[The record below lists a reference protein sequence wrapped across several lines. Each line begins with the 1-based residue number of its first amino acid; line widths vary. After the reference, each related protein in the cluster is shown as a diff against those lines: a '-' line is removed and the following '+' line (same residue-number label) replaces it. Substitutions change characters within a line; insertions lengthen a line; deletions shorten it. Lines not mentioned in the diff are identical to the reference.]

1 MTERADL
8 TQVAEQVNEVRGR
21 QLPRYPAY
29 KPSGVQW
36 LDSIPE
42 HWSVR
47 RLKFIGDVRTSNVD
61 KKSAEDEET
70 VRLCNY
76 IDVYHNEYITADIAF
91 MTATATPEEIRRFHL
106 HAGDV
111 LITKDSEE
119 WNDIAVPAFV
129 DEPLDGV
136 LCGYHLAQIRP
147 IRGRMFG
154 EYLFRAFASRALR
167 EQFHVRAN
175 GITRFGLS
183 RDAITSAWFPIPP
196 KEEQAAITRFLRR
209 ETAEIDALIARKRRL
224 IELLKEKRTALISHA
239 VTKGLNPKA
248 PMKPSGIDWLGDV
261 PVHWE
266 VLPLR
271 RYSKFIQT
279 GCTPP
284 TGQREYY
291 EQGTLPWYGPGSFSD
306 DLALGEPT
314 KLINMC
320 AVQNGAA
327 RLFRANSVLVVTI
340 GATVGK
346 VGLLN
351 DDASTNQQITAVT
364 VERRRVDGR
373 FLAYQLKIREPVLRG
388 TAPSNTLPILD
399 QQAIAAFPAVFPP
412 ISEQQR
418 IVAYLDDQDVRL
430 RTPLVKI
437 TRAIELL
444 QEHRS
449 ALISAAVAGKI
460 DVRQVNL

>member
-1 MTERADL
+1 MTTAADEAGMTQRPDL
-8 TQVAEQVNEVRGR
+8 GQVAEEVKEVRGR

-129 DEPLDGV
+129 DEPLGGV
-136 LCGYHLAQIRP
+136 VCGYHLAQIRP
-147 IRGRMFG
+147 MPGRMFG

-209 ETAEIDALIARKRRL
+209 ETTEIDALIARKRRL

-261 PVHWE
+261 PAHWE
-266 VLPLR
+266 FRKLGFMTKMRGGATPSKNNEAYWTGSIPWVSPKDMKVREILDSEDHLSQMALDETTLTLFDPPIVLMVVR
-271 RYSKFIQT
+271 GMI
-279 GCTPP
+279 
-284 TGQREYY
+284 
-291 EQGTLPWYGPGSFSD
+291 
-306 DLALGEPT
+306 
-314 KLINMC
+314 
-320 AVQNGAA
+320 
-327 RLFRANSVLVVTI
+327 LVHTFPVGITRVPVTI
-340 GATVGK
+340 NQDMKALAPDNGCLHEY
-346 VGLLN
+346 LLN
-351 DDASTNQQITAVT
+351 LLDGISHIVLGI
-364 VERRRVDGR
+364 VEESAHGT
-373 FLAYQLKIREPVLRG
+373 KVLRTNLWKHLG
-388 TAPSNTLPILD
+388 VFLPGED
-399 QQAIAAFPAVFPP
+399 EQAVICRH
-412 ISEQQR
+412 ISE
-418 IVAYLDDQDVRL
+418 
-430 RTPLVKI
+430 
-437 TRAIELL
+437 
-444 QEHRS
+444 
-449 ALISAAVAGKI
+449 
-460 DVRQVNL
+460 